1 MRTGH
6 MEFASLHGSQTHT
19 RYLAGIALWVQRLD
33 RNRSSYSHGDA
44 ELSLYAIEE
53 PFEIVDMENNFNF
66 DMILGLDVLKGFS
79 FSYSKSDRH
88 FEICVQP

>member
-19 RYLAGIALWVQRLD
+19 RYLAGIALWVQRID
-33 RNRSSYSHGDA
+33 RQQPSNSQDNA

-53 PFEIVDMENNFNF
+53 PFEVVDMENNSNF

-79 FSYSKSDRH
+79 FSYSKSDRR
-88 FEICVQP
+88 FEICVQA